1 MTGIFDIWAHFFL
14 QEFANAWVVLVLNV
28 IKEVQDQPRHE
39 YFFAITLY
47 SIAAV
52 TIVITILKAVEQL
65 QYQLKEES

>member
-1 MTGIFDIWAHFFL
+1 MSTFFPARVCKCL
-14 QEFANAWVVLVLNV
+14 SGTCITV